1 MENLYEKLKKW
12 SAEHKKEIWVGACF
26 VLVFW
31 IGFGTGRYDR
41 QVIAAQRKLPNN
53 YSKNPEPNQKTVGN
67 GGEGGAEGGQVKGVE
82 ADNLQ
87 AEAAKPAAPK
97 AAEGQPKI
105 GSECVVKGNISGN
118 NKIYHVKGGSFYER
132 TNPEMCFA
140 TEAEAKEAGFRKAA
154 R

>member
-53 YSKNPEPNQKTVGN
+53 YSKNPEPNQKPSEM
-67 GGEGGAEGGQVKGVE
+67 GGRE
-82 ADNLQ
+82 
-87 AEAAKPAAPK
+87 APK
-97 AAEGQPKI
+97 EGKLRVWRRIISKLKPLNQQPQKQL
-105 GSECVVKGNISGN
+105 KA
-118 NKIYHVKGGSFYER
+118 
-132 TNPEMCFA
+132 NP
-140 TEAEAKEAGFRKAA
+140 K
-154 R
+154 